1 MRFFNRGIF
10 GLVLT
15 VLTVGVLMA
24 AVYVFK
30 NAQDDRE
37 SRDKRPR
44 GDRERSFAVYVLPI
58 NADAIKPELT
68 VFGEVFQVEH

>member
-37 SRDKRPR
+37 SL
-44 GDRERSFAVYVLPI
+44 SLI
-58 NADAIKPELT
+58 HI
-68 VFGEVFQVEH
+68 